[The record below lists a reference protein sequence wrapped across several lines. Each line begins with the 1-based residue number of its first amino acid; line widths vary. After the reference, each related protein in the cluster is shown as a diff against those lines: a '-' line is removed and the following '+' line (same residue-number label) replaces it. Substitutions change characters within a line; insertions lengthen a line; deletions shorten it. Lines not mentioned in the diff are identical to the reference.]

1 MRQSTLANI
10 RGVCYNFVAIHDLKT
25 AAMEYLA
32 IIVITFI
39 SGVLGTGLGGLAGA
53 VLRRESKKAV
63 SLLLSFAAGI
73 MLAVVCFDLM
83 SEPIELMNA
92 GELPDYTPI
101 IIVAAVIFGYGI
113 VYLLNY
119 AIDKRTNREVKHID
133 ENHPATADD
142 LDELIHSDHFEIHKK
157 ERSNLFIAGL
167 VMMTAIALH
176 NLPEGMVIG
185 ASYAAETDL
194 IKNLF
199 SGAGF
204 IMAIVI
210 GLHNIPEGMAVSVP
224 LISGGMGKVRATLL
238 TALSGLP
245 TVLGALIGFALGG
258 INKIMLTL
266 SLGFASGAML
276 YVVFGELLPE
286 SILMWKSK
294 MPALSLFIGVLVG
307 FLLVMF

>member
-1 MRQSTLANI
+1 M
-10 RGVCYNFVAIHDLKT
+10 F
-25 AAMEYLA
+25 AMSYL
-32 IIVITFI
+32 VITVITLI
-39 SGVLGTGLGGLAGA
+39 SGVVGTGLGGVIGA
-53 VLRRESKKAV
+53 VLKRDSNKVV

-83 SEPIELMNA
+83 SEPIEMMKE
-92 GELPDYTPI
+92 GSLPSLTPLI
-101 IIVAAVIFGYGI
+101 VVAAVIAGYAV
-113 VYLLNY
+113 VYALNY
-119 AIDKRTNREVKHID
+119 FIDKKTNHEVQHID

-142 LDELIHSDHFEIHKK
+142 LDELIHSNHYASHKDNK
-157 ERSNLFIAGL
+157 SSLFIAGL
-167 VMMTAIALH
+167 VMMFAIALH

-185 ASYAAETDL
+185 ASYALSDDVV
-194 IKNLF
+194 KSLF
-199 SGAGF
+199 SGSGF

-224 LISGGMGKVRATLL
+224 LISGGMGKVKAVSL

-245 TVLGALIGFALGG
+245 TVFGALLGFALGG
-258 INKIMLTL
+258 INDIMLVL

-286 SILMWKSK
+286 SILMWRSK
-294 MPALSLFIGVLVG
+294 LPAFALFLGVIAG

>member
-1 MRQSTLANI
+1 MRLRFYDVAVILELHTEETLM
-10 RGVCYNFVAIHDLKT
+10 D
-25 AAMEYLA
+25 YLA

-39 SGVLGTGLGGLAGA
+39 SGVVGTGLGGVIGA
-53 VLRRESKKAV
+53 VLRRDSSKAV

-83 SEPIELMNA
+83 SEPIELVKA
-92 GELPDYTPI
+92 GKMPSYTPVLVV
-101 IIVAAVIFGYGI
+101 VAAIVGYAV

-133 ENHPATADD
+133 DEHPTTADD
-142 LDELIHSDHFEIHKK
+142 LDELIHSNHLESHKK
-157 ERSNLFIAGL
+157 TNKNLFVAGL
-167 VMMTAIALH
+167 VMMSAIALH

-185 ASYAAETDL
+185 ASYATVSDL
-194 IKNLF
+194 TANLF
-199 SGAGF
+199 SGSGF

-224 LISGGMGKVRATLL
+224 LISGGMGKTKASLL

-245 TVLGALIGFALGG
+245 TVFGALIGYALGG
-258 INKIMLTL
+258 INNIMLVL

-286 SILMWKSK
+286 AILMWKSK
-294 MPALSLFIGVLVG
+294 LPALSVFVGVLVG
-307 FLLVMF
+307 FLIVLF

>member
-1 MRQSTLANI
+1 MA
-10 RGVCYNFVAIHDLKT
+10 
-25 AAMEYLA
+25 YLA

-39 SGVLGTGLGGLAGA
+39 SGVVGTGLGGVAGA
-53 VLRRESKKAV
+53 VLRRDSNKIV

-83 SEPIELMNA
+83 SEPVEMMKD
-92 GELPDYTPI
+92 GVLPSYTPLI
-101 IIVAAVIFGYGI
+101 VVVAVAAG
-113 VYLLNY
+113 Y
-119 AIDKRTNREVKHID
+119 AIIYILNFIIDKKTNHEVTHID
-133 ENHPATADD
+133 KNHPATADD
-142 LDELIHSDHFEIHKK
+142 LDELIHSNHLETHKK
-157 ERSNLFIAGL
+157 AKSNLFVAGL

-185 ASYAAETDL
+185 ASYAITPDVTT
-194 IKNLF
+194 NLF
-199 SGAGF
+199 SGSGF

-224 LISGGMGKVRATLL
+224 LISGGMGKTKAVLL

-245 TVLGALIGFALGG
+245 TVLGAVLGYALGG
-258 INKIMLTL
+258 INEIMLML

-276 YVVFGELLPE
+276 YVVLGELLPE

-294 MPALSLFIGVLVG
+294 MPALSLFVGVLAG

>member
-1 MRQSTLANI
+1 MN
-10 RGVCYNFVAIHDLKT
+10 
-25 AAMEYLA
+25 YLE

-39 SGVLGTGLGGLAGA
+39 SGVIGTGLGGLMG
-53 VLRRESKKAV
+53 VILKRDSNKIV
-63 SLLLSFAAGI
+63 SLLLAFAGGI

-83 SEPIELMNA
+83 SEPVQMMNE
-92 GELPDYTPI
+92 GSLPAHTPF
-101 IIVAAVIFGYGI
+101 IIVIAVAVGYAV
-113 VYLLNY
+113 VYGLNVF
-119 AIDKRTNREVKHID
+119 IDKRTNHEVKHID
-133 ENHPATADD
+133 ENHPQTADD
-142 LDELIHSDHFEIHKK
+142 LDELIHSNHLESHKSAN
-157 ERSNLFIAGL
+157 SNLFMAGL
-167 VMMTAIALH
+167 VMMCAIALH

-185 ASYAAETDL
+185 ASYALTHDITA
-194 IKNLF
+194 NLF
-199 SGAGF
+199 SGSGF

-224 LISGGMGKVRATLL
+224 LASGGMKRYKAVLL

-245 TVLGALIGFALGG
+245 TVFGALLGYALGG
-258 INKIMLTL
+258 TSEIMLTL

-294 MPALSLFIGVLVG
+294 LPALSIFVGLLVG